1 MSKSIKPFPQTTDS
15 PDGLRPQ
22 SPHPPPRPPR
32 PPRRPHLH
40 GPPTFNAAAPANL
53 NFEDFEEGVLASG
66 AATGLPSVLD
76 QFSNNAVFVPGD
88 ITPGLRIEIAQSIYA
103 GRDTN
108 RFPTL
113 AIMNNAEADPTTIT
127 FPAIT
132 VTALGFDF
140 FGSFTENGP
149 ALLTA
154 YDESNN
160 VLWSDT
166 FTPPGRGQFIGL
178 ISDIPIA
185 RLTSNNGI
193 AWYGFDN
200 IAFGAET
207 PGPEPATWVL
217 TAAALLALRRRSL
230 KP

>member
-1 MSKSIKPFPQTTDS
+1 MALAHKLIPLLLLAPLAHPAVLVFTD
-15 PDGLRPQ
+15 R
-22 SPHPPPRPPR
+22 
-32 PPRRPHLH
+32 
-40 GPPTFNAAAPANL
+40 PTFNAAAPANL

-66 AATGLPSVLD
+66 TAAGLPSVLD
-76 QFSNNAVFVPGD
+76 QFSNSAVFAPGD
-88 ITPGLRIEIAQSIYA
+88 ISPGLRIEIAQSIFA
-103 GRDTN
+103 GRDWR
-108 RFPTL
+108 RFPSL
-113 AIMNNAEADPTTIT
+113 AIMNNAEGDPTTIT

-140 FGSFTENGP
+140 FGTFFENGP

-166 FTPPGRGQFIGL
+166 FTPPGSGQFIGL

-207 PGPEPATWVL
+207 PVPEPATWVL
-217 TAAALLALRRRSL
+217 TAAALLALRSL
-230 KP
+230 KPQR